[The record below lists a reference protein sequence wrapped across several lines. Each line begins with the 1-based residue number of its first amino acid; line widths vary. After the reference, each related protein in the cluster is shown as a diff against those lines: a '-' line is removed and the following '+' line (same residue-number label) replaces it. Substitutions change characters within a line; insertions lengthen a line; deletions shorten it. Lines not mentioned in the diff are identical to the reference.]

1 MKRNGTIKGQER
13 PRRQMNAFKHGLAAI
28 QKRREERITTEQ
40 EESVRQQIICGSDLS
55 AAIHFAGRV
64 KGGTSLPLEGETKP
78 FPRLSLLNR
87 TDSPTASWPGM
98 YCAYSSPR
106 FAHM

>member
-1 MKRNGTIKGQER
+1 
-13 PRRQMNAFKHGLAAI
+13 MNAFKHGLAAI

-64 KGGTSLPLEGETKP
+64 KGGTSLP
-78 FPRLSLLNR
+78 
-87 TDSPTASWPGM
+87 
-98 YCAYSSPR
+98 
-106 FAHM
+106 